1 MNGMM
6 NYRNRIKKL
15 NFRTIILMEAVTGKI
30 SYLKI
35 PGF

>member
-1 MNGMM
+1 MNGIL
-6 NYRNRIKKL
+6 NYSNRIKKL
-15 NFRTIILMEAVTGKI
+15 NFRAIILMEAVTGKF